1 VAQRTDSELA
11 QAQQRFDELSR
22 EVHRLT
28 QATKAKPAD
37 DKLRQELAKARND
50 MSAADRTLIAARSR
64 SVRDSFNDRIAV
76 LRNEIS
82 AIDLEIG
89 EALLKSL
96 DAPDDTQKAKHA
108 EELTR
113 SRDSH
118 VKSIHELELAR
129 DAAERRTESQTLE
142 ARTRQLAAST
152 CSAFKAHAH
161 AVKQA
166 REFVDWL
173 SEAGV
178 RWANAHAAVQD
189 VERVARKLVDLAG
202 GGDKAAKRWITS
214 IEGRY
219 LSPLV
224 NATVG
229 VLGASRMTDGALA
242 PYLDVRRFDAPRSQ
256 KTQGNAFDMETEMA
270 KAFRRQLEA
279 LAEFDPDTDPD
290 AFFPG
295 TPVSDDFYDLGDRP
309 AKAKAR
315 A

>member
-1 VAQRTDSELA
+1 MAQKTDSELA

-50 MSAADRTLIAARSR
+50 LSTADRRLIAARSH
-64 SVRDSFNDRIAV
+64 SVRDSFNARIAV

-82 AIDLEIG
+82 ALDLDIG
-89 EALLKSL
+89 EAVLKSL
-96 DAPDDTQKAKHA
+96 DAPDDTSLAEHA
-108 EELTR
+108 ADLTR
-113 SRDSH
+113 RRDSH
-118 VKSIHELELAR
+118 VKSIYELELAR
-129 DAAERRTESQTLE
+129 DAAERRTEGQTLE
-142 ARTRQLAAST
+142 ARTRELTALKAEH
-152 CSAFKAHAH
+152 AEAHAR

-173 SEAGV
+173 AESGV
-178 RWANAHAAVQD
+178 RWANAYAAVQD

-219 LSPLV
+219 LSQLV
-224 NATVG
+224 TATVG
-229 VLGASRMTDGALA
+229 VLGASRMADGALA
-242 PYLDVRRFDAPRSQ
+242 PYLDVRWFSSFGSQ
-256 KTQGNAFDMETEMA
+256 KTQGSAFDLEAEMV
-270 KAFRRQLEA
+270 KAFRRQLQA

-290 AFFPG
+290 SFFPG
-295 TPVSDDFYDLGDRP
+295 VPVSQDFYDLGGKP
-309 AKAKAR
+309 AKAR